1 MNMRR
6 TTIDLPA
13 ASLMVTLCAVWG
25 LNQVAAKVVNAGISP
40 VLQAGLRSV
49 VAVLLLWAW
58 SGLRGVRL
66 FERDGSL
73 PAGILIGLLFAA
85 EFAFLFWGLEYT
97 TASRAVVFLYTS
109 PFWVALGV
117 HVLVPGERLRRAQVA
132 GLLAAFAGIVIAFGD
147 GLTLSDGT
155 QLIGDAM
162 VLTAGMLWGSTTVT
176 VKATRLAGVSAS
188 TTLFYQLGVSAL
200 VLPLLALLLGER
212 GVFATTPFLWGVF
225 AFQAVIVAFVTY
237 LAWFWLVAN
246 YPAGRLSA
254 FTFLTPL
261 FGVIAGALLL
271 GERLSAGLL
280 VSLVLVGLGI
290 WLVNRPP
297 PQGPGEQAV

>member
-1 MNMRR
+1 M
-6 TTIDLPA
+6 TTRHTAIDARA
-13 ASLMVTLCAVWG
+13 ATLMVTLCAVWG

-40 VLQAGLRSV
+40 VLQAGLRSLG
-49 VAVLLLWAW
+49 AALLLWAW
-58 SGLRGVRL
+58 SASRGTRL

-73 PAGILIGLLFAA
+73 PAGILVGLLFAA

-117 HVLVPGERLRRAQVA
+117 HLLVPGERLRREQVI
-132 GLLAAFAGIVIAFGD
+132 GLVAAFSGVVIAFG
-147 GLTLSDGT
+147 GGMSLTAPT

-162 VLTAGMLWGSTTVT
+162 VLAAGMLWGATTVT
-176 VKATRLAGVSAS
+176 VKATRLATVSAS
-188 TTLFYQLGVSAL
+188 KMLFYQLAISGL
-200 VLPLLALLLGER
+200 ILPPLSWALGEP
-212 GVFATTPFLWGVF
+212 GVFALSPFLAGVLG
-225 AFQAVIVAFVTY
+225 FQIVIVAFVTY
-237 LAWFWLVAN
+237 LAWFWLVAH

-261 FGVIAGALLL
+261 FGVIAGAALL
-271 GERLSAGLL
+271 GEPLSAGLVMAL
-280 VSLVLVGLGI
+280 SLVGIGI

-297 PQGPGEQAV
+297 PAPHE

>member
-1 MNMRR
+1 
-6 TTIDLPA
+6 
-13 ASLMVTLCAVWG
+13 MVTLCAVWG

-40 VLQAGLRSV
+40 VLQAGLRSL

-58 SGLRGVRL
+58 SSWRGIRL

-73 PAGILIGLLFAA
+73 PAGILIGLLFAT

-117 HVLVPGERLRRAQVA
+117 HLLVPGERLRRTQVL
-132 GLLAAFAGIVIAFGD
+132 GLAAAFAGIVIAFGD
-147 GLTLSDGT
+147 GFTPSSGT
-155 QLIGDAM
+155 QLLGDAM
-162 VLTAGMLWGSTTVT
+162 ILAAGLFWGSTTVT
-176 VKATRLAGVSAS
+176 VKATRLARVSANK
-188 TTLFYQLGVSAL
+188 TLFYQLGVSAIA
-200 VLPLLALLLGER
+200 LPLLSLLLGER
-212 GVFATTPFLWGVF
+212 GIFASTPFLWGVF

-237 LAWFWLVAN
+237 LVWFWLVAN

-271 GERLSAGLL
+271 GEPLSAGLV
-280 VSLVLVGLGI
+280 VSLALVGLGI

-297 PQGPGEQAV
+297 PQAE

>member
-1 MNMRR
+1 MNARR
-6 TTIDLPA
+6 TAIDLPA

-25 LNQVAAKVVNAGISP
+25 LNQVAAKLVNAGISP
-40 VLQAGLRSV
+40 LLQAGLRSA

-58 SGLRGVRL
+58 STLRGVRL
-66 FERDGSL
+66 FERDRSL
-73 PAGILIGLLFAA
+73 PAGMLIGLLFAA

-97 TASRAVVFLYTS
+97 TASRAVVFLYTA

-117 HVLVPGERLRRAQVA
+117 HLLVPGERLHRAQIT

-147 GLTLSDGT
+147 GLSLSSGS

-162 VLTAGMLWGSTTVT
+162 VLAAGMLWGSTTVA
-176 VKATRLAGVSAS
+176 VKATRLAQISAS
-188 TTLFYQLGVSAL
+188 KTLFYQLGVSAV
-200 VLPLLALLLGER
+200 VLLLLSLLLGER
-212 GVFATTPFLWGVF
+212 GVFAATPFIWGAF
-225 AFQAVIVAFVTY
+225 AFQAIIVAFVTY

-271 GERLSAGLL
+271 DEPLSAGLL

-297 PQGPGEQAV
+297 PAPAKPAT

>member
-1 MNMRR
+1 MNARR
-6 TTIDLPA
+6 TAIDLPA

-25 LNQVAAKVVNAGISP
+25 LNQVAAKLVNAGISP
-40 VLQAGLRSV
+40 LLQAGLRSA

-58 SGLRGVRL
+58 STLRGVRL
-66 FERDGSL
+66 FERDRSL
-73 PAGILIGLLFAA
+73 PAGMLIGLLFAA

-97 TASRAVVFLYTS
+97 TASRAVVFLYTA

-117 HVLVPGERLRRAQVA
+117 HLLVPGERLYRAQIT

-147 GLTLSDGT
+147 GLSLSSGS

-162 VLTAGMLWGSTTVT
+162 VLAAGMLWGSTTIA
-176 VKATRLAGVSAS
+176 VKATRLAQISAS
-188 TTLFYQLGVSAL
+188 KTLFYQLGVSAV
-200 VLPLLALLLGER
+200 VLLLLSLLLGER
-212 GVFATTPFLWGVF
+212 GVFAATPFIWGAF
-225 AFQAVIVAFVTY
+225 AFQAIIVAFVTY

-271 GERLSAGLL
+271 DEPLSAGLL

-297 PQGPGEQAV
+297 PAPAKPAT